1 MKRYMMALAVVGAT
15 MLSAPLGA
23 QEAQDP
29 IPPEYRPPAGMCR
42 IWLNGVPPSRQP
54 EPTDCPTAV
63 RRVPPN
69 GRVIFGPDVQPRPT
83 PPPDMGPPKKG
94 GDDAPPVKRL
104 KPEERR
110 KPGEEAAIDRRRL
123 PPLPR
128 GIRPER

>member
-1 MKRYMMALAVVGAT
+1 MVGLAVAGMVA
-15 MLSAPLGA
+15 LSAPVAA
-23 QEAQDP
+23 QGTQDS

-69 GRVIFGPDVQPRPT
+69 GRVVFGPELRPM
-83 PPPDMGPPKKG
+83 PPADPGSTPKKG
-94 GDDAPPVKRL
+94 GEGVPVKRL

-110 KPGEEAAIDRRRL
+110 KPGDESAIDIRRVKL
-123 PPLPR
+123 PHV
-128 GIRPER
+128 IRPQR

>member
-1 MKRYMMALAVVGAT
+1 MKRYMMALAVAGVAT
-15 MLSAPLGA
+15 LSVPVAA
-23 QEAQDP
+23 QGGQDS

-54 EPTDCPTAV
+54 EATDCPTAV

-69 GRVIFGPDVQPRPT
+69 GRVIFGPDAPARPT
-83 PPPDMGPPKKG
+83 PPPEPERPKKG

-110 KPGEEAAIDRRRL
+110 KPDAEAAIDRRRL

-128 GIRPER
+128 GVRPER